1 VISAYERIDGVL
13 EEWEKNVSMSHV
25 IAGTL
30 EALELI
36 ALDRAITDED
46 IDAVIGAE

>member
-1 VISAYERIDGVL
+1 
-13 EEWEKNVSMSHV
+13 MSHV

-36 ALDRAITDED
+36 ALGRAITDED
-46 IDAVIGAE
+46 IQAMIGTE